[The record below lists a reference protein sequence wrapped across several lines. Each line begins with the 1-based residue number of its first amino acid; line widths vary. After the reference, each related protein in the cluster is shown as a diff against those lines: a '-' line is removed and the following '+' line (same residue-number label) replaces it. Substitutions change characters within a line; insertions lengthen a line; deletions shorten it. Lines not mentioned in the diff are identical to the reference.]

1 MKRLL
6 ILLFP
11 LIIFSQNS
19 ENYTLSGFIS
29 DSSNGETLIGVNII
43 VDSLNIG
50 TSTNNYGFYSL
61 TLPKAQY
68 NINFSYIF

>member
-1 MKRLL
+1 M
-6 ILLFP
+6 
-11 LIIFSQNS
+11 FSQNS

-29 DSSNGETLIGVNII
+29 DSSNGETLIGVNIL

-61 TLPKAQY
+61 TLPEAQY
-68 NINFSYIF
+68 NINFS

>member
-50 TSTNNYGFYSL
+50 TSTNNYGF
-61 TLPKAQY
+61 
-68 NINFSYIF
+68 